1 MKIII
6 ESDVP
11 ITNISISYDGS
22 NTPTAKINS
31 TPYVEDDSFDDHKL
45 ANNYQ
50 PSSTKRGN
58 TSPVVRKAVTN
69 PLDQEDDEF
78 EDINTEDVNDRTPK
92 VDSDFTSGNY

>member
-11 ITNISISYDGS
+11 ITNISISYGES
-22 NTPTAKINS
+22 NSPTTKING
-31 TPYVEDDSFDDHKL
+31 TPYVEDDSFDDQKL
-45 ANNYQ
+45 AGNYQ
-50 PSSTKRGN
+50 PSSAAKRVN
-58 TSPVVRKAVTN
+58 TSPVVRKATN

-78 EDINTEDVNDRTPK
+78 DDTNTEDVNDRTPK